1 MLVLPTVILCSTI
14 MRMGRSK
21 IDYHCKIRHPRVAYY
36 NIVVNR
42 IDSFGD
48 INKVRRTAIGDSTT
62 KYYLAYIK
70 VAFHHYLSPFFA

>member
-21 IDYHCKIRHPRVAYY
+21 LDYHCRIRHPRIAYY

-42 IDSFGD
+42 IDSFA
-48 INKVRRTAIGDSTT
+48 ILIRRTAIGDGTT
-62 KYYLAYIK
+62 KCYLAYIK
-70 VAFHHYLSPFFA
+70 VAFHHYLNPFFA